1 MADNKFEQPPKPN
14 KENRETEK
22 RSKEMSASR
31 DVLLRLLV
39 TINLE
44 GGKQNVGGEFAK
56 QEDVFRLRCYALM
69 TAGDSE
75 QNRAAELYAE
85 QAKDDE
91 GPPTEA
97 EVKAR
102 GEIAKKVID
111 ETRNDLI
118 PKINEL
124 FNFLL
129 KLVGNSPLGGEAKNL
144 IKLDSTE
151 HFDYR
156 TGHGSEDGTTD
167 LTDGK
172 PDLPAGKEAY
182 ALSPADMD
190 TLKEKIKNTP
200 ACTIVSSDHK
210 GYFVAKFGNE
220 PVVFVE
226 SGMIQ
231 QAKDDETSED
241 APDVVEATAS
251 DDNPEDQKGNK
262 TDELK

>member
-1 MADNKFEQPPKPN
+1 MKNKSMTNNEFERPPKLN

-22 RSKEMSASR
+22 PSKDMSASR

-44 GGKQNVGGEFAK
+44 GGKQNVGGEFAR
-56 QEDVFRLRCYALM
+56 QEDIFRLRCYALM
-69 TAGDSE
+69 TAGDEE

-85 QAKDDE
+85 QAQDDE
-91 GPPTEA
+91 GPSSED

-156 TGHGSEDGTTD
+156 TGHGSAEGVVN

-172 PDLPAGKEAY
+172 TDLPAGKEAY
-182 ALSPADMD
+182 ALSPADMS

-200 ACTIVSSDHK
+200 ACQIVNDEHK
-210 GYFVAKFGNE
+210 GYFVVKFGNE
-220 PVVFVE
+220 PIVFVE
-226 SGMIQ
+226 SGAIVENK
-231 QAKDDETSED
+231 KDNKYDTDETKPSI
-241 APDVVEATAS
+241 
-251 DDNPEDQKGNK
+251 DDQS
-262 TDELK
+262 ELKATG